1 MTPNGRSFKLGTSGL
16 AEATYTEYKA
26 EHPINADQRPE
37 QQLYHQT
44 LVDEDDR
51 SSLIYWIS
59 DDEPSTRMLSL
70 RNSLQRRYDAFV
82 DEADRQAQLNE
93 ATERQYQDWPKSSYT
108 DVNVLLLRWAEDNI
122 GVITD
127 RSQEA

>member
-51 SSLIYWIS
+51 SYVGLPLRVLVF
-59 DDEPSTRMLSL
+59 DTQANMLL
-70 RNSLQRRYDAFV
+70 A
-82 DEADRQAQLNE
+82 
-93 ATERQYQDWPKSSYT
+93 P
-108 DVNVLLLRWAEDNI
+108 
-122 GVITD
+122 
-127 RSQEA
+127 